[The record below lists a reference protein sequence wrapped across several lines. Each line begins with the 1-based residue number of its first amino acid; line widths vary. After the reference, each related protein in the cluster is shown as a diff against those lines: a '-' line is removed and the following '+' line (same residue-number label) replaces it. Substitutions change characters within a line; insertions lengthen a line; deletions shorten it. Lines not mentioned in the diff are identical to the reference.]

1 MATPV
6 IFNFYDY
13 LKNPIADFCVSK
25 YPSKTILTLD
35 DVLPDIQKLRHSK
48 WALENDKR
56 SYIGDQLR
64 LYLASKQDN
73 FLYVDAD
80 CFIPD
85 FTEILANKNC
95 TDFIPEQGIINN
107 GTFFYTDKNCE
118 FNNYYLNLYE
128 TVLEKDFW
136 MCNYAFFN
144 KHPFKQNFQEKKS
157 GDMNLLDTVE
167 SRHFLLNVFYRFKK
181 QYPDLDTIHYTKN
194 GGVKLPLVWQLEHCP
209 KYTASITGLHYS
221 IWFFETIYKHFPQDN
236 LIRLFKEQMEF
247 TYQKKLNFVEV

>member
-25 YPSKTILTLD
+25 YPSKTVLTLD

-48 WALENDKR
+48 RALENNKR

-64 LYLASKQDN
+64 LYLASKQDD

-85 FTEILANKNC
+85 FSEILANKNC
-95 TDFIPEQGIINN
+95 TEFDPKSKLINN
-107 GTFFYTDKNCE
+107 GTFFYSDKDCE

-128 TVLEKDFW
+128 TVTDDYLW
-136 MCNYAFFN
+136 CNTAFFN
-144 KHPFKQNFQEKKS
+144 NFPFKQNFKEKKS

-167 SRHFLLNVFYRFKK
+167 SRHFMINNFYRFKK
-181 QYPDLDTIHYTKN
+181 QHPNTDTIFFSRASN
-194 GGVKLPLVWQLEHCP
+194 VRMQAVWQIENCP
-209 KYTASITGLHYS
+209 IYALSTRGLTYEV
-221 IWFFETIYKHFPQDN
+221 WFFETVYKHIPQDDM
-236 LIRLFKEQMEF
+236 IRLFKEQMEF
-247 TYQKKLNFVEV
+247 TYQKKLKFVEV